1 MSLLNKKR
9 ERKSDPYIITIGK
22 IHSEN
27 SIDYY
32 YISDSL
38 HQGGN
43 NKIKIA
49 LNESS
54 QKEPNPDSPTVL
66 KKIIIDQPKEVIP
79 KQTSQNFAPKVEPI
93 KIPETAKWFNPEEI
107 QEIEKISLPEFFNG
121 KYPSKTPEIYK
132 KYRNFIIDLYRQNPS
147 IYLTATTCRRY
158 LSGDVNGIMHL
169 HNFLE
174 KWGLINFKLDP
185 KYKPNNNFA
194 PKALNYKSPIYIDSS
209 SFLIEKD
216 NNSGSNI
223 IGNNNIIITNKGKE
237 LRTLYPI
244 NKISENIFR
253 SFLIGNK
260 NINMNMNM
268 NNNQNIINNNMNI
281 NSNNNIN
288 NNINNINDNIN
299 KNGVNK
305 ISRINFLLKNY
316 RPKCDL
322 CERLCSM
329 DWYITKGNDF
339 SQLFEQIKEQQEN
352 NNLNINSNNNLNNL
366 DNTNNKN
373 EENNNEN
380 KNNNNNSNF
389 IISISNQNSNVN
401 LKEKEKELPKNF
413 KSILICEDCYNHSED
428 TFPEGLKKEDFEI
441 SSIYNIFIKDK
452 LNTKISAKLEE
463 DKWKEEET
471 QRLLDAFEKN
481 AENNTNTNDINWEE
495 ISNYVNNKNSN
506 SNSNEENENI
516 IELNKKTKEDCI
528 MHILQLP
535 IKENYS
541 FKVIPEKE
549 NQKLFDNIKY
559 NNGSWNNIPGL
570 TDFNNP
576 MTGIIELFS
585 IFFKKYLEDDY
596 IKEKEKEKEY
606 EKDVIIE
613 ESKATKMNKIKKKIY
628 EKYKN
633 INKEE
638 NINLKEEMSLDEEND
653 EKEAQKKIIETLLFT
668 QMKTLELK
676 LNHFN
681 KFEKNLNFK
690 RNQMKLMENQLVQER
705 IKIMIKNEQLKEQ
718 IENSAMNVDLD
729 EDI

>member
-1 MSLLNKKR
+1 MSFLNKKR
-9 ERKSDPYIITIGK
+9 ERKSEPLIITIGK
-22 IHSEN
+22 LQTEN
-27 SIDYY
+27 SLEYY

-43 NKIKIA
+43 KIKIA

-54 QKEPNPDSPTVL
+54 PQEPKNSDSPNSPTVL
-66 KKIIIDQPKEVIP
+66 QKITIEQPHEVLPKKNN
-79 KQTSQNFAPKVEPI
+79 TQNFAPKVEPI
-93 KIPETAKWFNPEEI
+93 KIPETASWFNLEEI
-107 QEIEKISLPEFFNG
+107 HEIEKLSLPEFFNG

-147 IYLTATTCRRY
+147 IYLTATACRRY
-158 LSGDVNGIMHL
+158 LSGDVNGIIHL
-169 HNFLE
+169 HDFLQ

-194 PKALNYKSPIYIDSS
+194 PKAINYKSPIYIDSS

-216 NNSGSNI
+216 NNSASNV

-244 NKISENIFR
+244 NKISENVFR

-260 NINMNMNM
+260 NIN
-268 NNNQNIINNNMNI
+268 NNQNIINNNNA
-281 NSNNNIN
+281 NNNNIN
-288 NNINNINDNIN
+288 VNNTNNNINI
-299 KNGVNK
+299 NGVNK

-322 CERLCSM
+322 CEKLCSM

-339 SQLFEQIKEQQEN
+339 SQLFEQIKEQENNDNNNNNNTNNEN
-352 NNLNINSNNNLNNL
+352 NNNIN
-366 DNTNNKN
+366 N
-373 EENNNEN
+373 EDNNNEN
-380 KNNNNNSNF
+380 KNQNNNSNF
-389 IISISNQNSNVN
+389 VISISNNNSMKFD
-401 LKEKEKELPKNF
+401 KEKEKSNNY
-413 KSILICEDCYNHSED
+413 KSILICEDCYNNAED

-452 LNTKISAKLEE
+452 LNQKISTKLEE
-463 DKWKEEET
+463 EKWKEEET
-471 QRLLDAFEKN
+471 QKLLDAFEKYGDS
-481 AENNTNTNDINWEE
+481 NDINWEE
-495 ISNYVNNKNSN
+495 ILNYVNNTNSDLNSN
-506 SNSNEENENI
+506 NENENNKNEV

-535 IKENYS
+535 IRENYS

-549 NQKLFDNIKY
+549 NQKLYDNIKF

-576 MTGIIELFS
+576 MTGMIDLFS

-613 ESKATKMNKIKKKIY
+613 ESKATKINKIKKKIY

-633 INKEE
+633 TGIESISKKEE
-638 NINLKEEMSLDEEND
+638 IELNEENN
-653 EKEAQKKIIETLLFT
+653 EKEVQKKIVETLLFT
-668 QMKTLELK
+668 QLKTLELK

-681 KFEKNLNFK
+681 KFDKNLNFK
-690 RNQMKLMENQLVQER
+690 KNQLKLMENQVVQER

-718 IENSAMNVDLD
+718 IENSAMNVELD

>member
-1 MSLLNKKR
+1 MSFLNKKR
-9 ERKSDPYIITIGK
+9 ERKSEPLIITIGK
-22 IHSEN
+22 LQTEN
-27 SIDYY
+27 SLEYY

-43 NKIKIA
+43 KIKIA

-54 QKEPNPDSPTVL
+54 PQEPKNSDSPNSPTVL
-66 KKIIIDQPKEVIP
+66 QKITIEQPHEVLPKKNN
-79 KQTSQNFAPKVEPI
+79 TQNFAPKVEPI
-93 KIPETAKWFNPEEI
+93 KIPETASWFNMEEI
-107 QEIEKISLPEFFNG
+107 HEIEKLSLPEFFNG

-147 IYLTATTCRRY
+147 IYLTATACRRY
-158 LSGDVNGIMHL
+158 LSGDVNGIIHL
-169 HNFLE
+169 HDFLQ

-209 SFLIEKD
+209 SFLIERD
-216 NNSGSNI
+216 NNSASNV

-244 NKISENIFR
+244 NKISENVFR

-260 NINMNMNM
+260 NINS
-268 NNNQNIINNNMNI
+268 NQNIINNNNA
-281 NSNNNIN
+281 NNNNVNVNNTNNNIN
-288 NNINNINDNIN
+288 I
-299 KNGVNK
+299 NGVNK

-322 CERLCSM
+322 CEKLCSM

-339 SQLFEQIKEQQEN
+339 SQLFEQIKEQENNDNNNNNPNNEN
-352 NNLNINSNNNLNNL
+352 NNIN
-366 DNTNNKN
+366 N
-373 EENNNEN
+373 EDNNNEN
-380 KNNNNNSNF
+380 KNQNNNSNF
-389 IISISNQNSNVN
+389 VISISNNNSMKFD
-401 LKEKEKELPKNF
+401 KEKEKSSNY
-413 KSILICEDCYNHSED
+413 KSILICEDCYNHAED

-452 LNTKISAKLEE
+452 LNQKISTKLEE
-463 DKWKEEET
+463 EKWKEEET
-471 QRLLDAFEKN
+471 QKLLDAFEKYGDS
-481 AENNTNTNDINWEE
+481 NDINWEE
-495 ISNYVNNKNSN
+495 ILNYVNNTNSDPNSN
-506 SNSNEENENI
+506 NENENNKNEV

-549 NQKLFDNIKY
+549 NQKLYDNIKF

-576 MTGIIELFS
+576 MTGMIDLFS

-633 INKEE
+633 TGIESISKKEE
-638 NINLKEEMSLDEEND
+638 IESNEENN
-653 EKEAQKKIIETLLFT
+653 EKEVQKKIVETLLFT
-668 QMKTLELK
+668 QLKTLELK

-681 KFEKNLNFK
+681 KFDKNLNFK
-690 RNQMKLMENQLVQER
+690 KNQLKLMENQVVQER

-718 IENSAMNVDLD
+718 IENSAMNVELD

>member
-1 MSLLNKKR
+1 MSFLNKKR
-9 ERKSDPYIITIGK
+9 ERKSEPLIITIGK
-22 IHSEN
+22 LQTEN
-27 SIDYY
+27 SIEYY

-43 NKIKIA
+43 KIKIA

-54 QKEPNPDSPTVL
+54 PPEQKNTDSPNSPTVL
-66 KKIIIDQPKEVIP
+66 QKITIEQPHETLPKKNN
-79 KQTSQNFAPKVEPI
+79 TQNFVPKVEPI
-93 KIPETAKWFNPEEI
+93 KIPETASWFNLEEI
-107 QEIEKISLPEFFNG
+107 HEIEKTSLPEFFNG

-147 IYLTATTCRRY
+147 IYLTATACRRY

-169 HNFLE
+169 HDFLQ

-216 NNSGSNI
+216 NNSSSNV
-223 IGNNNIIITNKGKE
+223 IGNNNIIITNQGKE

-244 NKISENIFR
+244 NKISENVFR

-260 NINMNMNM
+260 NINNVNNSQNM
-268 NNNQNIINNNMNI
+268 INNSNV
-281 NSNNNIN
+281 NNNIN
-288 NNINNINDNIN
+288 VNNTNNNINT
-299 KNGVNK
+299 NGVNK

-322 CERLCSM
+322 CEKLCSM

-339 SQLFEQIKEQQEN
+339 SQLFEQIKEQEN
-352 NNLNINSNNNLNNL
+352 NINNSNNNNLNNE
-366 DNTNNKN
+366 NNN
-373 EENNNEN
+373 INIEENNNNEN
-380 KNNNNNSNF
+380 KNQNNNSNF
-389 IISISNQNSNVN
+389 IISISNNNSTKFD
-401 LKEKEKELPKNF
+401 KEKDKEMSNNY
-413 KSILICEDCYNHSED
+413 KSILICEDCYNHAEE

-452 LNTKISAKLEE
+452 LNQKISTKLEE
-463 DKWKEEET
+463 EKWKEEET
-471 QRLLDAFEKN
+471 QKLLDAFEKYGD
-481 AENNTNTNDINWEE
+481 TNDINWEE
-495 ISNYVNNKNSN
+495 ILNYVNNTTSDPNSN
-506 SNSNEENENI
+506 NENDNNKNEV

-549 NQKLFDNIKY
+549 NQKLFDNIKF

-576 MTGIIELFS
+576 MTGMIDLFS

-606 EKDVIIE
+606 EKDIIIE

-633 INKEE
+633 TGIESNSKNEE
-638 NINLKEEMSLDEEND
+638 IDLNEEND
-653 EKEAQKKIIETLLFT
+653 EKEVQKKIVETLLFT

-681 KFEKNLNFK
+681 KFDKNLNFK
-690 RNQMKLMENQLVQER
+690 KNQLKLMENQVVQER

-718 IENSAMNVDLD
+718 MENSAMNVDLD

>member
-1 MSLLNKKR
+1 MSFLNKKR
-9 ERKSDPYIITIGK
+9 ERKSEPLIITIGK
-22 IHSEN
+22 LQTEN
-27 SIDYY
+27 SLEYY

-43 NKIKIA
+43 KIKIA

-54 QKEPNPDSPTVL
+54 PPEQKNTDSPNSPTVL
-66 KKIIIDQPKEVIP
+66 QKITIEQPHEILPKKNN
-79 KQTSQNFAPKVEPI
+79 TQNFAPKVEPI
-93 KIPETAKWFNPEEI
+93 KIPETASWFNLEEI
-107 QEIEKISLPEFFNG
+107 HEIEKTSLPEFFNG

-147 IYLTATTCRRY
+147 IYLTATACRRY

-169 HNFLE
+169 HDFLQ

-194 PKALNYKSPIYIDSS
+194 PKVLNYKSPIYIDSS

-216 NNSGSNI
+216 NNSSSNV
-223 IGNNNIIITNKGKE
+223 IGNNNIIITNQGKE

-244 NKISENIFR
+244 NKISENVFR

-260 NINMNMNM
+260 NINNV
-268 NNNQNIINNNMNI
+268 NNNQNMINNSNVNNI
-281 NSNNNIN
+281 NVNNTNNNIN
-288 NNINNINDNIN
+288 T
-299 KNGVNK
+299 NGVNK

-322 CERLCSM
+322 CEKLCSM

-339 SQLFEQIKEQQEN
+339 SQLFEQIKEQEN
-352 NNLNINSNNNLNNL
+352 NINNSNNNNLNNE
-366 DNTNNKN
+366 NNN
-373 EENNNEN
+373 INIEENNNNEN
-380 KNNNNNSNF
+380 KNQNNNSNF
-389 IISISNQNSNVN
+389 IISISNNNSTKFD
-401 LKEKEKELPKNF
+401 KEKDKELNNNY
-413 KSILICEDCYNHSED
+413 KSILICEDCYNHAEE

-452 LNTKISAKLEE
+452 LNQKISTKLEE
-463 DKWKEEET
+463 EKWKEEET
-471 QRLLDAFEKN
+471 QKLLDAFEKYGD
-481 AENNTNTNDINWEE
+481 TNDINWEE
-495 ISNYVNNKNSN
+495 ILNYVNNTTSDPNSN
-506 SNSNEENENI
+506 NENDNNKNEV

-549 NQKLFDNIKY
+549 NQKLFDNIKF

-576 MTGIIELFS
+576 MTGMIDLFS

-606 EKDVIIE
+606 EKDIIIE

-633 INKEE
+633 TGIESNSKNEE
-638 NINLKEEMSLDEEND
+638 IDLNEEND
-653 EKEAQKKIIETLLFT
+653 EKEVQKKIVETLLFT

-681 KFEKNLNFK
+681 KFDKNLNFK
-690 RNQMKLMENQLVQER
+690 KNQLKLMENQVVQER

-718 IENSAMNVDLD
+718 IENSAMNVELD

>member
-27 SIDYY
+27 STDYY

-158 LSGDVNGIMHL
+158 LSGDVNGIIHL

-260 NINMNMNM
+260 NIN
-268 NNNQNIINNNMNI
+268 NNQNIMNNNMNV
-281 NSNNNIN
+281 N

-305 ISRINFLLKNY
+305 ISRINFLLKHY

-339 SQLFEQIKEQQEN
+339 SQLFDQIKELE
-352 NNLNINSNNNLNNL
+352 NNLNNTNNNLNNEKNL
-366 DNTNNKN
+366 NIENDNNNMNK
-373 EENNNEN
+373 ENNNEN
-380 KNNNNNSNF
+380 KNNVNNSNF

-401 LKEKEKELPKNF
+401 LKEKESPKNY
-413 KSILICEDCYNHSED
+413 KSILICEDCYNHAED

-452 LNTKISAKLEE
+452 LNEKISNKLEE

-481 AENNTNTNDINWEE
+481 GDINDINWEE
-495 ISNYVNNKNSN
+495 ISNYVNNKNESSN
-506 SNSNEENENI
+506 DENNNMKNEI
-516 IELNKKTKEDCI
+516 IEINKKTKEDCI

-549 NQKLFDNIKY
+549 NQKLYDNIKY

-633 INKEE
+633 IDKESDLPKEE
-638 NINLKEEMSLDEEND
+638 ISLDEEND
-653 EKEAQKKIIETLLFT
+653 EKEIQKKIIETLLFT

-681 KFEKNLNFK
+681 KFDKNLNFK

-718 IENSAMNVDLD
+718 IENSSMNVDLD

>member
-1 MSLLNKKR
+1 MSFLNKKR
-9 ERKSDPYIITIGK
+9 ERKSEPLLITIGK
-22 IHSEN
+22 IQSDS
-27 SIDYY
+27 SIEYY

-38 HQGGN
+38 HPGS
-43 NKIKIA
+43 NKIKIS
-49 LNESS
+49 LNEPSPT
-54 QKEPNPDSPTVL
+54 EPKNEDSPTVL
-66 KKIIIDQPKEVIP
+66 KKITIDQPKEIIP
-79 KQTSQNFAPKVEPI
+79 KQTNFIPKIEPI
-93 KIPETAKWFNPEEI
+93 QIPETAKWFNLEDI
-107 QEIEKISLPEFFNG
+107 NEIEKVSLPEFFNG
-121 KYPSKTPEIYK
+121 QYPSKTPEIYK
-132 KYRNFIIDLYRQNPS
+132 KYRNFIINLYRQSPS
-147 IYLTATTCRRY
+147 IYLTATACRRY
-158 LSGDVNGIMHL
+158 LSGDVNGITRL

-174 KWGLINFKLDP
+174 RCGLINYKLDP

-194 PKALNYKSPIYIDSS
+194 IKAFNYKSPIYIDSS
-209 SFLIEKD
+209 TFLIERD
-216 NNSGSNI
+216 NNSTSNV
-223 IGNNNIIITNKGKE
+223 IGNNNIVITNKGKE

-260 NINMNMNM
+260 NINMNNNQNM
-268 NNNQNIINNNMNI
+268 NNNV
-281 NSNNNIN
+281 NSANNNIN
-288 NNINNINDNIN
+288 I
-299 KNGVNK
+299 NGVNK

-339 SQLFEQIKEQQEN
+339 SQLFEQIKEQE
-352 NNLNINSNNNLNNL
+352 
-366 DNTNNKN
+366 K
-373 EENNNEN
+373 NNEN
-380 KNNNNNSNF
+380 KNNLNNNTNNLNTDNINNNINTKEENNENKNNSNF
-389 IISISNQNSNVN
+389 IISISNNTSTKFD
-401 LKEKEKELPKNF
+401 KEKEKDKPKNY
-413 KSILICEDCYNHSED
+413 KSILICEDCYNHAED

-452 LNTKISAKLEE
+452 LNTKISTKLEE
-463 DKWKEEET
+463 EKWKEEET
-471 QRLLDAFEKN
+471 EKLLDAFEKYGD
-481 AENNTNTNDINWEE
+481 TNDINWDD
-495 ISNYVNNKNSN
+495 IINYVNNTNPN
-506 SNSNEENENI
+506 PDINNENEKENENKNEVI
-516 IELNKKTKEDCI
+516 DINKKTKEDCI

-549 NQKLFDNIKY
+549 NQKLYDNIKY

-576 MTGIIELFS
+576 MTGMIDLFS

-606 EKDVIIE
+606 EKDVIFE
-613 ESKATKMNKIKKKIY
+613 ESKAMKMNKMKKKIY

-633 INKEE
+633 IGIGDWNNNEKNKE
-638 NINLKEEMSLDEEND
+638 ISLNEEENE
-653 EKEAQKKIIETLLFT
+653 EKEIQKKIVETLLFT

-681 KFEKNLNFK
+681 KFDKNLNFK
-690 RNQMKLMENQLVQER
+690 KTQMKLMENQVVQER

-718 IENSAMNVDLD
+718 IEKTQMDVEFD
-729 EDI
+729 EE

>member
-9 ERKSDPYIITIGK
+9 DRKTEPLTITIGK
-22 IHSEN
+22 IQYED
-27 SIDYY
+27 SIEYY

-38 HQGGN
+38 HPS
-43 NKIKIA
+43 NKIKIT
-49 LNESS
+49 LNETPGPEPKNEDKETSS
-54 QKEPNPDSPTVL
+54 VL
-66 KKIIIDQPKEVIP
+66 QKIIIDPNQETTSKPNSYIPPKI
-79 KQTSQNFAPKVEPI
+79 EPI
-93 KIPETAKWFNPEEI
+93 KIPDSAKWFNI
-107 QEIEKISLPEFFNG
+107 DDIHDIERISLPEFFNG

-132 KYRNFIIDLYRQNPS
+132 KYRNFIINLYRQNPAV
-147 IYLTATTCRRY
+147 YLTATACRRY
-158 LSGDVNGIMHL
+158 LSGDVNGIMRL
-169 HNFLE
+169 HNFLQ
-174 KWGLINFKLDP
+174 KWGLINYKLDP

-194 PKALNYKSPIYIDSS
+194 IKTLNYKAPIYIDSS

-216 NNSGSNI
+216 NNSTSNV
-223 IGNNNIIITNKGKE
+223 IGNNNIILTNKGKE
-237 LRTLYPI
+237 LRTFYPV

-260 NINMNMNM
+260 NQNMNSTQV
-268 NNNQNIINNNMNI
+268 NNNI
-281 NSNNNIN
+281 SVNNIN
-288 NNINNINDNIN
+288 NNINI
-299 KNGVNK
+299 NGVNK

-322 CERLCSM
+322 CEKLCSM

-339 SQLFEQIKEQQEN
+339 SELFEQIKEQE
-352 NNLNINSNNNLNNL
+352 NLNNNNNNQNNN
-366 DNTNNKN
+366 NTNVI
-373 EENNNEN
+373 NNNINNNEDKNVEN
-380 KNNNNNSNF
+380 KNNNSNF
-389 IISISNQNSNVN
+389 VISISNHNSERKIIPSNI
-401 LKEKEKELPKNF
+401 
-413 KSILICEDCYNHSED
+413 KSLLICEDCYNHAED

-576 MTGIIELFS
+576 MTGIFELFS

-653 EKEAQKKIIETLLFT
+653 EKEIQKKIIETLLFT

-681 KFEKNLNFK
+681 KFDKNLNFK

-718 IENSAMNVDLD
+718 IENSEMNVDLD

>member
-1 MSLLNKKR
+1 MSFLNKKR
-9 ERKSDPYIITIGK
+9 ERKSEPLIITIGK
-22 IHSEN
+22 LQTEN
-27 SIDYY
+27 SIEYY

-43 NKIKIA
+43 KIKIA

-54 QKEPNPDSPTVL
+54 PPEQKNTDSPNSPTVL
-66 KKIIIDQPKEVIP
+66 QKITIEQPHEILPKKNN
-79 KQTSQNFAPKVEPI
+79 TQNFAPKVEPI
-93 KIPETAKWFNPEEI
+93 KIPETASWFNLEEI
-107 QEIEKISLPEFFNG
+107 HEIEKTSLPEFFNG

-147 IYLTATTCRRY
+147 IYLTATACRRY

-169 HNFLE
+169 HDFLQ

-216 NNSGSNI
+216 NNSSSNV
-223 IGNNNIIITNKGKE
+223 IGNNNIIITNQGKE

-244 NKISENIFR
+244 NKISENVFR

-260 NINMNMNM
+260 NINNVNNSQNM
-268 NNNQNIINNNMNI
+268 INNSNV
-281 NSNNNIN
+281 NNNIN
-288 NNINNINDNIN
+288 VNNTNNNINT
-299 KNGVNK
+299 NGVNK

-322 CERLCSM
+322 CEKLCSM

-339 SQLFEQIKEQQEN
+339 SQLFEQIKEQEN
-352 NNLNINSNNNLNNL
+352 NINNSNNNNLNNE
-366 DNTNNKN
+366 NNN
-373 EENNNEN
+373 INIEENNNNEN
-380 KNNNNNSNF
+380 KNQNNNSNF
-389 IISISNQNSNVN
+389 IISISNNNSTKFD
-401 LKEKEKELPKNF
+401 KEKDKELSNNY
-413 KSILICEDCYNHSED
+413 KSILICEDCYNHAEE

-452 LNTKISAKLEE
+452 LNQKISTKLEE
-463 DKWKEEET
+463 EKWKEEET
-471 QRLLDAFEKN
+471 QKLLDAFEKYGD
-481 AENNTNTNDINWEE
+481 TNDINWEE
-495 ISNYVNNKNSN
+495 ILNYVNNTTSDPNSN
-506 SNSNEENENI
+506 NENDNNKNEV

-549 NQKLFDNIKY
+549 NQKLFDNIKF

-576 MTGIIELFS
+576 MTGMIDLFS

-606 EKDVIIE
+606 EKDIIIE

-633 INKEE
+633 TGIESNSKNEE
-638 NINLKEEMSLDEEND
+638 IDLNEEND
-653 EKEAQKKIIETLLFT
+653 EKEVQKKIVETLLFT

-681 KFEKNLNFK
+681 KFDKNLNFK
-690 RNQMKLMENQLVQER
+690 KNQLKLMENQVVQER

-718 IENSAMNVDLD
+718 MENSAMNVDLD